1 MLRKILI
8 TLAGILLLVGSWF
21 ISQKMAASKKK
32 PGFKSNRVSTAVYVE
47 HVQNGVVPLTIST
60 TGQLQAKEKVQLYSE
75 VQGIMERG
83 KRRFFEGTYFKRG
96 EIMII
101 VNREEFAANLRAQ
114 RANLFNLIVGIMPDL
129 RLDYPQAA
137 DQWQQYISDF
147 DENKKLSPLPEPE
160 NEQEKFYIA
169 GKQVYSTYYSIKNL
183 EVKYDKY
190 QIRAPFNGFIS
201 EAAVKEGTL
210 IRPGQKLGEFVSPYV
225 FELEVPVNASYE
237 KLIKIGKEV
246 KTRNIEKTKSWTGK
260 ITRINKKVDPGTQ
273 SFLVFIELR
282 GEDLHDGMFME
293 AELDAKPIDQ
303 AYEISRKLLGGD
315 NSVFIVKDSI
325 LQKIYVEPAYFK
337 ESSVIVKNIPDNA
350 TILSNPV
357 PGAYPGMKVE
367 VLEKG

>member
-1 MLRKILI
+1 MLRKIIISLV
-8 TLAGILLLVGSWF
+8 GVLLLVGSWF

-32 PGFKSNRVSTAVYVE
+32 PVFKANTVSTAVYVE
-47 HVQNGVVPLTIST
+47 HVKNGEVPLKIST

-83 KRRFFEGTYFKRG
+83 KRRFFEGTFFKKG
-96 EIMII
+96 EVII
-101 VNREEFAANLRAQ
+101 SVNREEFAANLQAQ

-137 DQWQQYISDF
+137 EQWQQYISDF
-147 DENKKLSPLPEPE
+147 KEDRKLEPLPEP
-160 NEQEKFYIA
+160 NDEQEKFYIA

-190 QIRAPFNGFIS
+190 HIRAPFNGFVS
-201 EAAVKEGTL
+201 EATVKEGTL
-210 IRPGQKLGEFVSPYV
+210 IRPGQKLGEFVSPQV

-237 KLIKIGKEV
+237 ELIKIGKEV
-246 KTRNIEKTKSWTGK
+246 KTYNIEKTKSWTGK

-293 AELDAKPIDQ
+293 AELDARAIDN

-315 NSVFIVKDSI
+315 QSVFMVKDSV
-325 LQKIYVEPAYFK
+325 LQKVFVEPAYYK
-337 ESSVIVKNIPDNA
+337 ESSVIVKNLPDDA